1 MILDS
6 CDIPIVG
13 APLAGG
19 PSTPELAAAVSN
31 AGGLGFLAAGYLSE
45 AELAQRRHRTGELT
59 GRPFGVNLFCPGP
72 AGDAG
77 RVREYASEIEKDV
90 RDVGAALGAP
100 RHDDDHWDAKVG
112 YLLAHPV
119 PVVSFT
125 FGIPQPEVIAGLRAA
140 GSEAWVTVTTLEEA
154 HRASAAGADLLLAQG
169 YEAGGHRG
177 GVSDAAHDA
186 VGLIAL
192 VQLIT
197 ARVPTPV
204 VAAGGI
210 ATGAAIAAV
219 LCLGARAAAL
229 GTAFLDCPEA
239 GTAAVYRASLHN
251 ASSGGG
257 APTRL
262 TRAFSGRTARGIEN
276 GFLLAHTEGAPAAY
290 PEVHHLTSPMR
301 KAAREAGLADYV
313 NLWAGQAYPLT
324 GTRPAGDVVRELWA
338 QAQAALGH
346 LARSMHGAGQAGP
359 PAGARLAGARPG
371 LRHDGQG
378 LGRLVGDDGGDP
390 GISGEPADVSVLV
403 HGPQQ
408 ARQPGGRGAAHHAEP
423 GEPEMRR

>member
-1 MILDS
+1 LTEDGGMILDS
-6 CDIPIVG
+6 CDIPVVG
-13 APLAGG
+13 APMAGG
-19 PSTPELAAAVSN
+19 PSTPELAAAISN
-31 AGGLGFLAAGYLSE
+31 AGGLGFLAAGYLSA
-45 AELAQRRHRTGELT
+45 AELAQRRQRTEELT

-72 AGDAG
+72 AGDAD
-77 RVREYASEIEKDV
+77 RVLEYASAIEKDV
-90 RDVGAALGAP
+90 HETGAPLGAP
-100 RHDDDHWDAKVG
+100 RHDDDDWDAKVG

-119 PVVSFT
+119 PVVSFA
-125 FGIPQPEVIAGLRAA
+125 FGIPRQEVIGAFQAA
-140 GSEAWVTVTTLEEA
+140 GCEAWVTVTTPEEA
-154 HRASAAGADLLLAQG
+154 HHASAAGADLLVVQG

-192 VQLIT
+192 LQLIT

-210 ATGAAIAAV
+210 AAGAAIAAV

-239 GTAAVYRASLHN
+239 GTAWVHRASLHGSSLHG
-251 ASSGGG
+251 ASLRSASPHTASLHTASLEG
-257 APTRL
+257 AAATRL

-276 GFLLAHTEGAPAAY
+276 GFLLAHTEDAPAAY

-324 GTRPAGDVVRELWA
+324 GTMPAGDLVRDLWA
-338 QAQAALGH
+338 QARAAIGCLGY
-346 LARSMHGAGQAGP
+346 GT
-359 PAGARLAGARPG
+359 
-371 LRHDGQG
+371 
-378 LGRLVGDDGGDP
+378 GDDGPRPAP
-390 GISGEPADVSVLV
+390 G
-403 HGPQQ
+403 
-408 ARQPGGRGAAHHAEP
+408 
-423 GEPEMRR
+423 